1 MTQLKPNQKEMNNMG
16 IAKTI
21 GYILAAIIVIP
32 IVCGMVGAFIFG
44 MGEGIE
50 NIDNQGIVIKENGG
64 RRGVVCEYLT
74 VIGDSNEVFIANDD
88 IEKITIDG
96 NDNVFLYFDTASP
109 KIIDKGHNN
118 SFYPLPVGEST
129 PIKAVVTP
137 EIAPTPEPAQDP
149 EVKDRITTKFD
160 GQEKHVKCKVLIV
173 PTNGG
178 TIYIENDD
186 IEVISV
192 IGNGNMIAY
201 PSSANPEIRDVG
213 SYNEIWGSIWL

>member
-1 MTQLKPNQKEMNNMG
+1 MIVPGLGQFYNGQNIKG
-16 IAKTI
+16 IYLWTGCLIAMAI
-21 GYILAAIIVIP
+21 SPILAIVVWGIGILDAYSVANNTQPKNPAEKNTSIGITFVKAFLGALAILFGITLIGG
-32 IVCGMVGAFIFG
+32 IIFW
-44 MGEGIE
+44 MGSDVTEISTA
-50 NIDNQGIVIKENGG
+50 
-64 RRGVVCEYLT
+64 T
-74 VIGDSNEVFIANDD
+74 V
-88 IEKITIDG
+88 
-96 NDNVFLYFDTASP
+96 
-109 KIIDKGHNN
+109 
-118 SFYPLPVGEST
+118 ST
-129 PIKAVVTP
+129 VQ
-137 EIAPTPEPAQDP
+137 TPEPAQDP